1 MRLMALGAFQLR
13 FIRQVITISAASLN
27 APYGARCYLTHVQR
41 PPSRAGC
48 GVLMRR
54 LVLSNVEQNQL
65 ISQGWESLN
74 APYGAWCFL
83 TKQPE

>member
-1 MRLMALGAFQLR
+1 MRLMVLGAFLTYRCDRAVPAFVVLMRLMALGAFQLR

-54 LVLSNVEQNQL
+54 LAL
-65 ISQGWESLN
+65 
-74 APYGAWCFL
+74 GAF
-83 TKQPE
+83 